1 MAAPA
6 DSERR
11 WTRQRWMGLV
21 GLCFLAQ
28 LTLIA
33 VLGERRASPLAA
45 MPFKTGI
52 HLIADAWSLE
62 QLAAFSDL
70 SDPSVFA
77 LPSLEGFSSAGWLT
91 FKSMAD
97 DFAEAPDEPRWLPLD
112 PDRLGSEFAA
122 YMATN
127 SLAPIRI
134 ADESLPG
141 LARLQPR
148 ASAELEFPKSELRI
162 EGPLARRKLLTR
174 LEWPSWPHSDVLTN
188 SVVQVLVD
196 AEGTALSSALVS
208 GSGLKD
214 ADRYA
219 LAASKRLR
227 FNAVAARDSVT
238 SGTLHFF
245 WHTLPPGTNLSPGL
259 LLP

>member
-1 MAAPA
+1 MTAHAN
-6 DSERR
+6 SERP
-11 WTRQRWMGLV
+11 WARQRWIGLI

-28 LTLIA
+28 LALIV
-33 VLGERRASPLAA
+33 VLGERRAPPLAA
-45 MPFKTGI
+45 LPFKTGI

-62 QLAAFSDL
+62 QLAAFSDM

-77 LPSLEGFSSAGWLT
+77 LPSLDGFSSAGWLT
-91 FKSMAD
+91 FKSIPD
-97 DFAEAPDEPRWLPLD
+97 DFAEAPDEPKWLQLD
-112 PDRLGSEFAA
+112 AEPLGSEFAA
-122 YMATN
+122 YVASN
-127 SLAPIRI
+127 SFAPIRI
-134 ADESLPG
+134 GDESMPA
-141 LARLQPR
+141 LAGLQPR
-148 ASAELEFPKSELRI
+148 VSAELEFPKSELRI

-174 LEWPSWPHSDVLTN
+174 AEWPSWPHSDVLTN

-196 AEGTALSSALVS
+196 GDGAPLSSALVS

-227 FNAVAARDSVT
+227 FKPLAARDSVT

-245 WHTLPPGTNLSPGL
+245 WHTLPPTTNLSPGL